1 MLLFPQQGLFLRQPA
16 DGRGVKNDFRPL
28 HGRQAR
34 GFRVP
39 LIPADEHADAAESGV
54 ERLIAQVAGGE
65 VKFFFK
71 PGILRNMHLAVHAQE
86 RTVRIHHPGGIVV
99 KPGGALFKAGGNNHH
114 AQFRRQFP
122 VGFRQ
127 FPGNRFR
134 QVE

>member
-1 MLLFPQQGLFLRQPA
+1 MISAPAWYVRRAASGYHWSQQMSTPM
-16 DGRGVKNDFRPL
+16 RP
-28 HGRQAR
+28 
-34 GFRVP
+34 GF
-39 LIPADEHADAAESGV
+39 GV
-54 ERLIAQVAGGE
+54 ERLIAQVAGGKVE
-65 VKFFFK
+65 FFFK

-99 KPGGALFKAGGNNHH
+99 KPGGTLFKAGGNNHH